1 MVNTSEEANTDRA
14 SLNHSLIARFIPVS
28 EDTQSNW
35 QKTSVAIKLKI
46 PADEQ
51 PRRCESGRNIYK
63 ADGDLDISRY
73 QPKVVNVPRHPRN

>member
-1 MVNTSEEANTDRA
+1 MLTLTTALTRD
-14 SLNHSLIARFIPVS
+14 FTPVS